1 MPVKSAKFLEI
12 IVLVAGLY
20 ETGWNDK
27 TPFKCMVDDWRKGMR
42 ANTKI
47 SLISYQDLFEK
58 HNELHENNAQTKRGG
73 LPAQAREATAFV

>member
-1 MPVKSAKFLEI
+1 MLVKSAKFQEI

-20 ETGWNDK
+20 ETGWNDT
-27 TPFKCMVDDWRKGMR
+27 TPCNGMVDDWRKGMR

-47 SLISYQDLFEK
+47 SLMSYQDLFEK
-58 HNELHENNAQTKRGG
+58 HNELHENNAHTKCGG